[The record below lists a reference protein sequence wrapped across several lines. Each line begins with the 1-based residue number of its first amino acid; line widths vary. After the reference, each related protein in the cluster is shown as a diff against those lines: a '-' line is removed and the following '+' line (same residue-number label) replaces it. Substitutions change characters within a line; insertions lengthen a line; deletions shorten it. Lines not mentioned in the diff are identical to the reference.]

1 MSPVWLAGMCQ
12 ATGLGDMASKTGH
25 KTQGLAG
32 PWWHTPLIVTVRKQ
46 RQEDFCELE
55 ASLVVYRVNYRT
67 ARATQ

>member
-1 MSPVWLAGMCQ
+1 
-12 ATGLGDMASKTGH
+12 MASKTGH

-32 PWWHTPLIVTVRKQ
+32 QWWHTPLIVTVRKQ